1 MQVASLGA
9 TYPGLLACGYMSYLQ
24 EGPALMET
32 DAAASASS
40 VDGHVGARPASVL
53 AQDLPSTCSGVVTVA
68 AAPSVCPPGSAIPI
82 LRVCHVAEVAYS
94 TLILHTLP

>member
-68 AAPSVCPPGSAIPI
+68 ALLP
-82 LRVCHVAEVAYS
+82 AYA
-94 TLILHTLP
+94 LLDQPYPY